1 MDYVRQRFRDVTF
14 VISSDDVK
22 WCKEQFANISDVTV
36 LQANSPPAV
45 DMMTLASLDHMIMTV
60 GTYGWWAS
68 FLNPGITVYYRDF
81 VKPGTPLSRHFSP
94 NGTDHYCP
102 TWISLS

>member
-1 MDYVRQRFRDVTF
+1 MSHLWSLLMTSNGAWKNLRNT
-14 VISSDDVK
+14 
-22 WCKEQFANISDVTV
+22 SDVTM
-36 LQANSPPAV
+36 LQVNSPPAV

-81 VKPGTPLSRHFSP
+81 VKPGTFLSRHFSP
-94 NGTDHYCP
+94 NGTDYYCP
-102 TWISLS
+102 TWIALS